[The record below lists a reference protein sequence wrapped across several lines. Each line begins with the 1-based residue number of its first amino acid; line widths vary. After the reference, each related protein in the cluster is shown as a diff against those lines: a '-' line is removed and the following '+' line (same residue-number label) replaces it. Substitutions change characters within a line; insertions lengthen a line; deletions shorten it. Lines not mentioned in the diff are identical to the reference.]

1 MNITKIL
8 PSILNSISEMGI
20 KRIFFD
26 GSSTLSSYLIVET
39 EDANTFV
46 YDPRTKKFTKEESFV
61 EAINKY

>member
-26 GSSTLSSYLIVET
+26 GSSALSSYLIVET
-39 EDANTFV
+39 EDASIFV
-46 YDPRTKKFTKEESFV
+46 YDPRTKKFTKEESFA

>member
-20 KRIFFD
+20 KRIYFD

-39 EDANTFV
+39 EEGNTFV
-46 YDPRTKKFTKEESFV
+46 YDPLTKKFVKEESFIQ
-61 EAINKY
+61 AINKY